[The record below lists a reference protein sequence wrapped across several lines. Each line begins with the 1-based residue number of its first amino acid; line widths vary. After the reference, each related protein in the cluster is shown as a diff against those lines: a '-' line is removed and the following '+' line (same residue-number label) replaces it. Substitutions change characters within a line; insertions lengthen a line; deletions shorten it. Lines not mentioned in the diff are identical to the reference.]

1 MKHIQKRYIYAAFLA
16 SIFFLIIYLLVK
28 INIIISIFLTIAIYY
43 GGILLFKEEDV
54 REFNSENINNYY
66 YLASKVQN
74 EAEKTKNKEI
84 ISICEN
90 IGKNTDS
97 ILVSLSQRPRK
108 VEQIFSFFDYYL
120 DIAYKILYK
129 YNNISGNKDIKES
142 EKKYKENTKDYLQKI
157 LDAFEK
163 QSKNMQEAKMLDI
176 DTEIKRIFYTI
187 TSGFLF
193 VIVNIICCCFKEVLT
208 NPRGFMSPM
217 SGFIQITYPFVNCDY

>member
-1 MKHIQKRYIYAAFLA
+1 MKKKKKRYIYAAFLA

-129 YNNISGNKDIKES
+129 YNNISGNKEIKDS

-176 DTEIKRIFYTI
+176 DTEIKIFEK
-187 TSGFLF
+187 TSG
-193 VIVNIICCCFKEVLT
+193 INKEIIKVGDKNE
-208 NPRGFMSPM
+208 
-217 SGFIQITYPFVNCDY
+217 

>member
-1 MKHIQKRYIYAAFLA
+1 MKHIQKRYIYAALLA
-16 SIFFLIIYLLVK
+16 SAFFLITYLL
-28 INIIISIFLTIAIYY
+28 IRIPIILAIVLTAAIYY
-43 GGILLFKEEDV
+43 GGVLLFKKEDV

-66 YLASKVQN
+66 YLASKIQN
-74 EAEKTKNKEI
+74 ESNKTKDKEI

-129 YNNISGNKDIKES
+129 YNDINNKE
-142 EKKYKENTKDYLQKI
+142 EKKAADKKYLDNTKDYLQKI
-157 LDAFEK
+157 LEAFEK

-176 DTEIKRIFYTI
+176 DTEIKIFEKA
-187 TSGFLF
+187 SG
-193 VIVNIICCCFKEVLT
+193 INKDNIKVGDNNE
-208 NPRGFMSPM
+208 
-217 SGFIQITYPFVNCDY
+217 

>member
-74 EAEKTKNKEI
+74 EEEKTKNKEI

-129 YNNISGNKDIKES
+129 YNNISGNKEIKDS

-176 DTEIKRIFYTI
+176 DTEIKIFEK
-187 TSGFLF
+187 TSG
-193 VIVNIICCCFKEVLT
+193 INKEIIKVGDKNE
-208 NPRGFMSPM
+208 
-217 SGFIQITYPFVNCDY
+217 

>member
-129 YNNISGNKDIKES
+129 YNNISGNNDIKDS

-176 DTEIKRIFYTI
+176 DTEIKIFEK
-187 TSGFLF
+187 TSG
-193 VIVNIICCCFKEVLT
+193 INKEIIKVGDKNE
-208 NPRGFMSPM
+208 
-217 SGFIQITYPFVNCDY
+217 

>member
-84 ISICEN
+84 INICEN

-176 DTEIKRIFYTI
+176 DTEIKIFEK
-187 TSGFLF
+187 TSG
-193 VIVNIICCCFKEVLT
+193 INKEIIKVGDKNE
-208 NPRGFMSPM
+208 
-217 SGFIQITYPFVNCDY
+217 

>member
-16 SIFFLIIYLLVK
+16 SILFLIIYLLVK
-28 INIIISIFLTIAIYY
+28 INILISVFLTIAIYY

-54 REFNSENINNYY
+54 REFNSE

-129 YNNISGNKDIKES
+129 YNNISVNKDIKES

-176 DTEIKRIFYTI
+176 DTEIKIFEK
-187 TSGFLF
+187 TSG
-193 VIVNIICCCFKEVLT
+193 INKEIIKVGDKNE
-208 NPRGFMSPM
+208 
-217 SGFIQITYPFVNCDY
+217 

>member
-120 DIAYKILYK
+120 DIA
-129 YNNISGNKDIKES
+129 
-142 EKKYKENTKDYLQKI
+142 
-157 LDAFEK
+157 
-163 QSKNMQEAKMLDI
+163 
-176 DTEIKRIFYTI
+176 
-187 TSGFLF
+187 
-193 VIVNIICCCFKEVLT
+193 
-208 NPRGFMSPM
+208 
-217 SGFIQITYPFVNCDY
+217 

>member
-129 YNNISGNKDIKES
+129 YNNISGNKDIKDS

-176 DTEIKRIFYTI
+176 DTEIKIFEK
-187 TSGFLF
+187 TSG
-193 VIVNIICCCFKEVLT
+193 INKEIIKVGDKNE
-208 NPRGFMSPM
+208 
-217 SGFIQITYPFVNCDY
+217 

>member
-16 SIFFLIIYLLVK
+16 SAFFLITYLLIKLPIFVA
-28 INIIISIFLTIAIYY
+28 IILTAAIYY
-43 GGILLFKEEDV
+43 GGVLLFKKEDV

-74 EAEKTKNKEI
+74 ESNRTENKEI
-84 ISICEN
+84 IKTCEE

-129 YNNISGNKDIKES
+129 YNSIKGKEDVNSKD
-142 EKKYKENTKDYLQKI
+142 KKYLENTPGYFQKI
-157 LDAFEK
+157 LEAFEK

-176 DTEIKRIFYTI
+176 DTEIKIFEK
-187 TSGFLF
+187 TSGINKDN
-193 VIVNIICCCFKEVLT
+193 VKVGDKNE
-208 NPRGFMSPM
+208 
-217 SGFIQITYPFVNCDY
+217 

>member
-28 INIIISIFLTIAIYY
+28 INILISVFLTIAIYY

-129 YNNISGNKDIKES
+129 YNIISVNKDIKES

-176 DTEIKRIFYTI
+176 DTEIKIFEK
-187 TSGFLF
+187 TSG
-193 VIVNIICCCFKEVLT
+193 INKEIIKVGDKNE
-208 NPRGFMSPM
+208 
-217 SGFIQITYPFVNCDY
+217 

>member
-16 SIFFLIIYLLVK
+16 SAFFLITYLLVK
-28 INIIISIFLTIAIYY
+28 LPIFVAIILTAAIYY
-43 GGILLFKEEDV
+43 GGVLLFKKEDV

-74 EAEKTKNKEI
+74 ESNRTENKEI
-84 ISICEN
+84 IKTCEE

-129 YNNISGNKDIKES
+129 YNSIKGKQDVNSKD
-142 EKKYKENTKDYLQKI
+142 KKYLENTPGYLQKI
-157 LDAFEK
+157 LEAFEK

-176 DTEIKRIFYTI
+176 DTEIKIFEK
-187 TSGFLF
+187 TSGINKDN
-193 VIVNIICCCFKEVLT
+193 VKVGDKNE
-208 NPRGFMSPM
+208 
-217 SGFIQITYPFVNCDY
+217 

>member
-1 MKHIQKRYIYAAFLA
+1 MKHIQKRYIYAAILA

-176 DTEIKRIFYTI
+176 DTEIKIFEK
-187 TSGFLF
+187 TSG
-193 VIVNIICCCFKEVLT
+193 INKEIIKVGDKNE
-208 NPRGFMSPM
+208 
-217 SGFIQITYPFVNCDY
+217 

>member
-16 SIFFLIIYLLVK
+16 SAFFLITYLLIKLPIFVA
-28 INIIISIFLTIAIYY
+28 IILTAAIYY
-43 GGILLFKEEDV
+43 GGVLLFKKEDV

-74 EAEKTKNKEI
+74 ESNRTENKEI
-84 ISICEN
+84 IKTCEE

-129 YNNISGNKDIKES
+129 YNSIKGKEDVNSKD
-142 EKKYKENTKDYLQKI
+142 KKYLENTPGYLQKI
-157 LDAFEK
+157 LEAFEK

-176 DTEIKRIFYTI
+176 DTEIKIFEK
-187 TSGFLF
+187 TSGINKDN
-193 VIVNIICCCFKEVLT
+193 VKVGDKNE
-208 NPRGFMSPM
+208 
-217 SGFIQITYPFVNCDY
+217 

>member
-74 EAEKTKNKEI
+74 EGEKTKNKEI

-176 DTEIKRIFYTI
+176 DTEIKIFEK
-187 TSGFLF
+187 TSG
-193 VIVNIICCCFKEVLT
+193 INKEIIKVGDKNE
-208 NPRGFMSPM
+208 
-217 SGFIQITYPFVNCDY
+217 

>member
-176 DTEIKRIFYTI
+176 DTEIKIFEK
-187 TSGFLF
+187 TSG
-193 VIVNIICCCFKEVLT
+193 INKEIIKVGDKNE
-208 NPRGFMSPM
+208 
-217 SGFIQITYPFVNCDY
+217 

>member
-16 SIFFLIIYLLVK
+16 SAFFLITYLLIKLPIFVA
-28 INIIISIFLTIAIYY
+28 IILTAAIYY
-43 GGILLFKEEDV
+43 GGVLLFKKEDV

-74 EAEKTKNKEI
+74 ESNRTENKEI
-84 ISICEN
+84 IKTCEE

-129 YNNISGNKDIKES
+129 YNSIKGKQDVNSKD
-142 EKKYKENTKDYLQKI
+142 KKYLENTPGYLQKI
-157 LDAFEK
+157 LEAFEK

-176 DTEIKRIFYTI
+176 DTEIKIFEK
-187 TSGFLF
+187 TSGINKDN
-193 VIVNIICCCFKEVLT
+193 VKVGDKNE
-208 NPRGFMSPM
+208 
-217 SGFIQITYPFVNCDY
+217 